1 MCVQWV
7 EKEVWTGLSN
17 SAYAHI
23 SKTTRILHIEL
34 NIFAPIYSI
43 AISDHSMQTAFSH
56 CVSILHF
63 WLLRERARC
72 TRQCKIKCENGGDA
86 SVDLRRCALYRSALS
101 APACGGRRVP
111 VPPRTNNNA
120 HELTRWAHLRPWGGR
135 PAAARRVPTRA
146 AVRGAVSQRPPPEF
160 PSTPAP
166 TESSLSLLLIWR
178 RETDFWTWESVCVC
192 ASRINF
198 CPHAKWLFWT
208 LYWCFV
214 AAGEYAEQ
222 FFFKVKLLFEQISL
236 FSCWLG
242 RWWGGFFK
250 GCFCLKTFSLWI

>member
-63 WLLRERARC
+63 WLILRERARC

-135 PAAARRVPTRA
+135 TAAARRVPTRA

-166 TESSLSLLLIWR
+166 TELSLFWSGNGDRFLNLRECLCVCISNQFLLAREVAILNTVLMFCCCWRVCGTIFFQSQTIIRADFFVFLLIGALMGWIFLR
-178 RETDFWTWESVCVC
+178 GV
-192 ASRINF
+192 
-198 CPHAKWLFWT
+198 
-208 LYWCFV
+208 FV
-214 AAGEYAEQ
+214 
-222 FFFKVKLLFEQISL
+222 
-236 FSCWLG
+236 
-242 RWWGGFFK
+242 
-250 GCFCLKTFSLWI
+250 